1 MSINYKRMAD
11 LIGQEVRKLPD
22 ISDAQQE
29 RLEKLANKIYTME
42 STCQAISAQKMADDI
57 ASEISLASDLWKG
70 K

>member
-1 MSINYKRMAD
+1 MAD
-11 LIGQEVRKLPD
+11 LIGQEVRKLSD
-22 ISDAQQE
+22 ISEAQQE

>member
-11 LIGQEVRKLPD
+11 LIGTEVFKL
-22 ISDAQQE
+22 SDLSEAQKE

-42 STCQAISAQKMADDI
+42 STCQAISALKMADDI
-57 ASEISLASDLWKG
+57 ASEISIASDLWKG

>member
-1 MSINYKRMAD
+1 MAE
-11 LIGQEVRKLPD
+11 LIGQEINKLPD
-22 ISDAQQE
+22 LSEPQKE